1 MKKKLTEAG
10 GKPNPL
16 DHKPFNNKLA
26 GKGAKPAKGNPL
38 ARGFD
43 KGKTV
48 RQSNNKLA
56 FPRVRHGLAWRSMTD
71 GVNLI
76 EGIGALV
83 KADKKRV
90 AEGFGD
96 GEQLPDP
103 PAEINIEESRRAAHA
118 ARKAR
123 LQRRK

>member
-1 MKKKLTEAG
+1 MKKKNLTEAG
-10 GKPNPL
+10 GKENPL
-16 DHKPFNNKLA
+16 DHKPFRNKLS

-56 FPRVRHGLAWRSMTD
+56 FPRVRHGLAWRSMAD

-76 EGIGALV
+76 EGIGSLI
-83 KADKKRV
+83 KADKL
-90 AEGFGD
+90 AEA
-96 GEQLPDP
+96 QK
-103 PAEINIEESRRAAHA
+103 S
-118 ARKAR
+118 
-123 LQRRK
+123 